1 MKKENTLHTSQ
12 NSCTKGTEEAGMNA
26 TIQTVSSVQQARR
39 RAMVLPREHGA
50 WGLLL
55 VPLFTGVVAGFA
67 PEHRIWSL
75 LLFTLASLSL
85 FFLRTPVE
93 SLLGMGTISASSRDE
108 RRTAMTAAASFGFL
122 AGACLFGLMWKGRY
136 SLLLALAAVCACAF
150 VVQALLRKLGRGTRM
165 ISQLVGAIGLTCT
178 APGAYYIGTGRLDW
192 FAVVLWI
199 ANWIFAGNQIHFVQL
214 RIHAARA
221 ATFTEKFQRGRWFL
235 LAQPVLLTVLV
246 FASLWHI
253 VPPLAII
260 AFIPAVVRGSRW
272 FFKGPEPFNVKSL
285 GWSEMKHGVVFG
297 LLLAMTFVYR

>member
-1 MKKENTLHTSQ
+1 
-12 NSCTKGTEEAGMNA
+12 
-26 TIQTVSSVQQARR
+26 
-39 RAMVLPREHGA
+39 MVVPREHGA

-55 VPLFTGVVAGFA
+55 VPLFTGAVAGFA

-75 LLFTLASLSL
+75 LLFTVASLSL

-93 SLLGMGTISASSRDE
+93 SLLGTGTISACSRE
-108 RRTAMTAAASFGFL
+108 ECRTARIAAASFGFL

-136 SLLLALAAVCACAF
+136 PLLLVLGAVAACAF
-150 VVQALLRKLGRGTRM
+150 VAQAVLRKLGRSTRM

-192 FAVVLWI
+192 YAALLWI

-246 FASLWHI
+246 VASLWHI
-253 VPPLAII
+253 SPPFAII
-260 AFIPAVVRGSRW
+260 AFIPAVVRGSQW
-272 FFKGPEPFNVKSL
+272 FFKGPEPLNVKSL

-297 LLLAMTFVYR
+297 LLLAMTFVFR